1 MCASCL
7 CLVLCLVCQRIPH
20 HCVFSHSQTL
30 DPLLRTPSPQHSH
43 PVPTNLRFTA
53 SKMATPRDAEY
64 NQISLNT
71 CVLLDDLSVVTGII
85 TPPITPAQVPRQRK
99 AHDEGTSIPFSCSDV
114 GRESSSNSTQIAESH
129 GRPSLGPSGQ
139 PVEVRVTGLFFAI
152 P

>member
-7 CLVLCLVCQRIPH
+7 CLVLCLVCQSMPYNSG
-20 HCVFSHSQTL
+20 FL
-30 DPLLRTPSPQHSH
+30 PLAHPRPVTPSPQHSH
-43 PVPTNLRFTA
+43 PVPTNLPFTA
-53 SKMATPRDAEY
+53 SKMASPRDGEY

-71 CVLLDDLSVVTGII
+71 CVLLLDGLCVVTGLIP
-85 TPPITPAQVPRQRK
+85 PPITPAQVPRQRK